1 MKDRKQKA
9 FGLIMIYLL
18 SVANGF
24 NLLWTW
30 WLVKEQIQTG
40 WGYGTNMDILVLVPW
55 IIQLACV
62 PVVIATI
69 TYFVFV
75 VVKGIKEKAVIANI
89 VLLSVLLIQSVLIH
103 LFIWR

>member
-1 MKDRKQKA
+1 MKDKKQSA
-9 FGLIMIYLL
+9 FGIIMIYLL
-18 SVANGF
+18 AVANGF

-30 WLVKEQIQTG
+30 WLVKEQMQTG

-62 PVVIATI
+62 PVVIAAI
-69 TYFVFV
+69 TYFITAVLKRI
-75 VVKGIKEKAVIANI
+75 KGKVLIANI
-89 VLLSVLLIQSVLIH
+89 VLFSSLLIQSVLIH